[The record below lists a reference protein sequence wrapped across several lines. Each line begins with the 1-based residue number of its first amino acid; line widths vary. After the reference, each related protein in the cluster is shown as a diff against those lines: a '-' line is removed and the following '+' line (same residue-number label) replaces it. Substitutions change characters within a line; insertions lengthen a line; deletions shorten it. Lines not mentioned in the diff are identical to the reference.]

1 MPYPNTLI
9 FVDFPS
15 SDPEASA
22 EFYRAVFGWEV
33 EPRPADV
40 FYRIVPGQNFTI
52 DDDGTQGPTGN
63 LHMGI
68 YNAANARPYPDPAGS
83 DPRELSTGGRVARV
97 WILVS
102 DDDSMERILD
112 EAVSR
117 GATELWRN
125 HYWAEFNGF
134 CGAFRDPW
142 GNELVLWVKGGPDPQ
157 IPEGWTNE

>member
-1 MPYPNTLI
+1 MSYPNTLI

-33 EPRPADV
+33 EPRPKDE
-40 FYRIVPGQNFTI
+40 FYRIVPGQNFKV
-52 DDDGTQGPTGN
+52 DDGSQGPTGN

-68 YNAANARPYPDPAGS
+68 FNTANTRPHPIPEGV
-83 DPRELSTGGRVARV
+83 DPRLPSQEGATSRV

-102 DDDSMERILD
+102 PDDTTERMLA
-112 EAVSR
+112 EAGTR
-117 GATELWRN
+117 GAEILWTK

-134 CGAFRDPW
+134 NAAFRDPW
-142 GNELVLWVKGGPDPQ
+142 GNTFVLWTQGGDDPE